1 MKVVKVGGSLERS
14 CNLKTY
20 LTKIDEHYPAGLIIV
35 PGGGVFADTV
45 RQAQQRWHFEDD
57 RAHRMAIIAMQQM
70 ALLFQSILSG
80 FTFAETLK
88 EINERSGNGERLIWW
103 PDFKL
108 LDQAGISAG
117 WDVTSD
123 SLAAWLAG
131 ALNADELILVK
142 SAEIPAGLDL
152 SALTR
157 LGIVDPC
164 FIEFTKN
171 TAYRITLINKD
182 AL

>member
-1 MKVVKVGGSLERS
+1 VKVVKVGGSLERCS
-14 CNLKTY
+14 NLKAY
-20 LTKIDEHYPAGLIIV
+20 LSKIDEHYPSDLIIV

-45 RQAQQRWHFEDD
+45 RQTQQRWQFEDV

-70 ALLFQSILSG
+70 ALLFQSIMSS
-80 FTFAETLK
+80 FRFADSLQ
-88 EINERSGNGERLIWW
+88 EINERAGNGERLIWW

-108 LDQAGISAG
+108 LEQAGIAAS

-131 ALNADELILVK
+131 AVNADELILVK
-142 SAEIPAGLDL
+142 SAEIPAGWDL
-152 SALTR
+152 SELTR
-157 LGIVDPC
+157 LRIVDPC

>member
-14 CNLKTY
+14 CDLKTY
-20 LTKIDEHYPAGLIIV
+20 LTKIEEHYPSGLIIV

-45 RQAQQRWHFEDD
+45 RQAQQRWHFDD
-57 RAHRMAIIAMQQM
+57 DCAHHMAIIGMQQM
-70 ALLFQSILSG
+70 ALLFQSILCG
-80 FTFAETLK
+80 FQFANSVK
-88 EINERSGNGERLIWW
+88 EIIERSGDGERLIWW
-103 PDFKL
+103 PDFQL
-108 LDQAGISAG
+108 LELAGIAAS

-131 ALNADELILVK
+131 AVNADELILIK

-152 SALTR
+152 SELTR

-164 FIEFTKN
+164 FIEFTQN

>member
-20 LTKIDEHYPAGLIIV
+20 LTKIDQHYHAGLVIV
-35 PGGGVFADTV
+35 PGGGVFADTI
-45 RQAQQRWHFEDD
+45 RQAQQRWHFDD
-57 RAHRMAIIAMQQM
+57 ECAHHMAIIAMQQM
-70 ALLFQSILSG
+70 ALLFQSILSD
-80 FTFAETLK
+80 FKFADGLK
-88 EINERSGNGERLIWW
+88 EIKERSSNGERLIWW

-108 LDQAGISAG
+108 LNQAGIAAC

-123 SLAAWLAG
+123 SLAAWLAN
-131 ALNADELILVK
+131 AVNADELILVK
-142 SAEIPAGLDL
+142 SAEIPAGLNL
-152 SALTR
+152 SELTR

-164 FIEFTKN
+164 FIEFTQN

>member
-1 MKVVKVGGSLERS
+1 MKVVKVGGSLEHCS
-14 CNLKTY
+14 NLKTY
-20 LTKIDEHYPAGLIIV
+20 LTKIDEHYPSGLIIV

-45 RQAQQRWHFEDD
+45 RQAQQRWHFDD
-57 RAHRMAIIAMQQM
+57 DCAHRMAIIAMQQM

-80 FTFAETLK
+80 FKIADNLK

-103 PDFKL
+103 PDVKL
-108 LDQAGISAG
+108 LEKAGIAAI

-142 SAEIPAGLDL
+142 SAELTAGLDL
-152 SALTR
+152 PALTR
-157 LGIVDPC
+157 LGIVDPR

-171 TAYRITLINKD
+171 AAYRITLINKD